1 MPAAFQAPRE
11 ADTAVETEAG
21 GQMTGQMPNG
31 SQRGSNPE
39 ERRPL
44 PPSHSS
50 AAEAR
55 PGLHRRSFTKKV
67 SRPAPCYHSPAP
79 AETQA
84 PAACDSA
91 PSRARAPASAAV
103 PSPRGPSASAQ
114 S

>member
-1 MPAAFQAPRE
+1 
-11 ADTAVETEAG
+11 
-21 GQMTGQMPNG
+21 MTGRSCLTVRSGVRTQKSG
-31 SQRGSNPE
+31 G
-39 ERRPL
+39 PL

-67 SRPAPCYHSPAP
+67 SRPAPCSHSPAP